1 MGPRIRSRY
10 PVKDPVRFHDRHS
23 SRWDEDVPRTT
34 GARWT
39 EMADNE
45 RGRGPSIVAPYTYHG
60 DCLCWLMA
68 TYVAH
73 TSHYEAVLDPHEPLL
88 SPWLQRRRVMAN
100 TLRIKCILS
109 LSAWWHRC
117 HSTIQI
123 TLTLPIPPCGS
134 SFYPF
139 LPSPLSVCLLLRL
152 FSSFVLFFF
161 PPYTGEFE
169 ASPPFS
175 TDQRWRF
182 VTHLPDKG
190 RGICCLERLSYSGR
204 WNFSRLFQFAVIRM
218 KIYDCFWVEMKVSR
232 ALPQYQWRLKCVKL
246 YDVWRKMA
254 FNIVVQAFLFLWTSL
269 SYKKRRNKSIP

>member
-88 SPWLQRRRVMAN
+88 SPWPRRRRVMAN

-139 LPSPLSVCLLLRL
+139 LPSPLSACLLLRL
-152 FSSFVLFFF
+152 FSSFVLFFPTIHRWIRGVSAIF
-161 PPYTGEFE
+161 HGSAMTLRDAPAGWGARNLLPRAIILFRTVKLF
-169 ASPPFS
+169 SPFS
-175 TDQRWRF
+175 IRCDSNTNLRLLLSGNKGVLCATTIS
-182 VTHLPDKG
+182 VTIKM
-190 RGICCLERLSYSGR
+190 R
-204 WNFSRLFQFAVIRM
+204 
-218 KIYDCFWVEMKVSR
+218 
-232 ALPQYQWRLKCVKL
+232 KL
-246 YDVWRKMA
+246 YYVWRKMT
-254 FNIVVQAFLFLWTSL
+254 FNIVV
-269 SYKKRRNKSIP
+269 

>member
-88 SPWLQRRRVMAN
+88 SPWPRRRRVMAN

-139 LPSPLSVCLLLRL
+139 LPSPLFACLLPRL
-152 FSSFVLFFF
+152 FSSLYFFSHRTPVNSRRLRHF
-161 PPYTGEFE
+161 PRISDDASWRTCRTRGAKSVASSDYPIQEGETFLAFFNSLWFE
-169 ASPPFS
+169 WKFKITSEWK
-175 TDQRWRF
+175 Q
-182 VTHLPDKG
+182 K
-190 RGICCLERLSYSGR
+190 CLVRYH
-204 WNFSRLFQFAVIRM
+204 
-218 KIYDCFWVEMKVSR
+218 
-232 ALPQYQWRLKCVKL
+232 
-246 YDVWRKMA
+246 
-254 FNIVVQAFLFLWTSL
+254 NI
-269 SYKKRRNKSIP
+269 NDD